1 MALASLYA
9 DAFTRAQLGPS
20 GMVEVSRNLW
30 ARHCQ
35 TCGEGLGEETPALV
49 VFEQPRVIE
58 ATLHHPRCCP
68 PQWTHL
74 PQPLEA
80 SSATD
85 SIRIV
90 ALPRAGGGMLPVLLI
105 NPSLERVG
113 LRCDP
118 RLGWAVTTVATWAAH
133 GLTPPD
139 SEGEIDITARASGAD
154 AWYVDGELVVRVGTT
169 SWTLL
174 VGDERPEITN
184 ALAEQGG
191 VAVLVS
197 TAIDPAALVD
207 PTPVNRVVT
216 TGDAVCGFV
225 PFNTGDP
232 VARPDDPRYAQGLFR
247 SEQQDEIPIQPYR
260 GPSYDAATGAFSL
273 GQDGSG
279 NDRYWSLHA
288 PGGPLRNGLMAGP
301 PGCGKT
307 NSLNLV
313 AIEAFS
319 SGRIVPMVAD
329 PQDRNGHA
337 ERIGVHLPSE
347 QFANDVA
354 GTIRLLHG
362 FSSMIEHRQGAG
374 GFTTP
379 IPKEPGVLLLLED
392 AHTIF
397 SDPALAELGERI
409 ATAGPPVCVAMVVTT
424 ETITRE
430 AFGGHER
437 LIVALAEH
445 NAQLFSEQ
453 VFAQLRVYRSR
464 A

>member
-9 DAFTRAQLGPS
+9 DAFTRAHLGPS

-35 TCGEGLGEETPALV
+35 TCGEGFGEETPALV
-49 VFEQPRVIE
+49 VFEQPGVIE

-74 PQPLEA
+74 PRPLEA
-80 SSATD
+80 SPATD

-90 ALPRAGGGMLPVLLI
+90 ALPQAKGGRLPMLLI

-118 RLGWAVTTVATWAAH
+118 QLGWAATTVDVWGAY
-133 GLTPPD
+133 GLAPPD
-139 SEGEIDITARASGAD
+139 PQDEIDLTARASGAD
-154 AWYVDGELVVRVGTT
+154 AWYVDGELIVRVGTIT
-169 SWTLL
+169 WTLL
-174 VGDERPEITN
+174 VGDERSEITD
-184 ALAEQGG
+184 ALAERGG

-197 TAIDPAALVD
+197 TALDPAALVD
-207 PTPVNRVVT
+207 STPLYRVVT
-216 TGDAVCGFV
+216 TGDAAYGFV
-225 PFNTGDP
+225 PFNTDDP
-232 VARPDDPRYAQGLFR
+232 VPRLDDPRYAQGLFH
-247 SEQQDEIPIQPYR
+247 SEQQDELPIQYYR
-260 GPSYDAATGAFSL
+260 GPSYDAASGAFSL
-273 GQDGSG
+273 GQDHSG
-279 NDRYWSLHA
+279 KDHYWSLHA
-288 PGGPLRNGLMAGP
+288 PEGALRNGLLAGP

-307 NSLNLV
+307 NSLNVV
-313 AIEAFS
+313 AIEALS

-354 GTIRLLHG
+354 GTVRLLHRL
-362 FSSMIEHRQGAG
+362 SNMIEYRQSAG

-379 IPKEPGVLLLLED
+379 TPKESGVLLLLED

-397 SDPALAELGERI
+397 NDPALAELGERI
-409 ATAGPPVCVAMVVTT
+409 ATAGPTVCVAMVVTT
-424 ETITRE
+424 QTVTLD
-430 AFGGHER
+430 AFGGRGR

-453 VFAQLRVYRSR
+453 ALAQLRVCRSR

>member
-20 GMVEVSRNLW
+20 GMVEVGRNLW
-30 ARHCQ
+30 ARRCQ
-35 TCGEGLGEETPALV
+35 TCGEELGEETPALV
-49 VFEQPRVIE
+49 VFEQPEVIE
-58 ATLHHPRCCP
+58 ASLHHPRCCP
-68 PQWTHL
+68 PQWTQL
-74 PQPLEA
+74 PRPLEA
-80 SSATD
+80 SPATD

-90 ALPRAGGGMLPVLLI
+90 ALPQAVGCMLPVLLI

-113 LRCDP
+113 VRCDP
-118 RLGWAVTTVATWAAH
+118 RLGWLVTTVDTWAAY

-139 SEGEIDITARASGAD
+139 SRGEIDMTAPASGAD
-154 AWYVDGELVVRVGTT
+154 AWYIDGELVVRVGTT
-169 SWTLL
+169 SWRLQ
-174 VGDERPEITN
+174 VEGGHPEITD
-184 ALAEQGG
+184 ALAERGG

-197 TAIDPAALVD
+197 TALDPAALVD

-216 TGDAVCGFV
+216 TGDAACGFTS
-225 PFNTGDP
+225 FNTSDP
-232 VARPDDPRYAQGLFR
+232 VPRPDDPRYAQGMFR
-247 SEQQDEIPIQPYR
+247 CEQQDELPLRYYH

-273 GQDGSG
+273 GQDASG

-288 PGGPLRNGLMAGP
+288 PEGPLRNGLLAGP
-301 PGCGKT
+301 PECGKT
-307 NSLNLV
+307 NSLNVV
-313 AIEAFS
+313 AIEASS
-319 SGRIVPMVAD
+319 SGRIVVMLAD

-337 ERIGVHLPSE
+337 EGIGAPLPSE
-347 QFANDVA
+347 QFANDFA
-354 GTIRLLHG
+354 GTVRLLYW

-379 IPKEPGVLLLLED
+379 TPKEPGVLLLLED

-397 SDPALAELGERI
+397 CDPALAELGERI

-430 AFGGHER
+430 AFGGRER
-437 LIVALAEH
+437 LIIALAEH

-453 VFAQLRVYRSR
+453 ALAQLRVYRSR